1 MKKIDFM
8 TREEMIDIIETLA
21 WRTAVAENPSS
32 TIDESVIELV
42 LEEEGVRFKDE

>member
-21 WRTAVAENPSS
+21 WRVATLQNPDGI
-32 TIDESVIELV
+32 IDDEAIELV
-42 LEEEGVRFKDE
+42 LEEEGVRFKNE